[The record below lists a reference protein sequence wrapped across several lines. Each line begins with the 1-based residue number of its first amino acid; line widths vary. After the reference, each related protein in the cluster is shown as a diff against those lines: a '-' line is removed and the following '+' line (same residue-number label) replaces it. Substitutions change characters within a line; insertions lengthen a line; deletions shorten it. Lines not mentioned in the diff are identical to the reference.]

1 MAKPSKDKETLLE
14 QQTALAR
21 FGEFALTSEDLGAI
35 LQEACRRVCEGL
47 RTDLA
52 KVMELQPDGRTLLV
66 RAGVGW
72 RPGIVGVA
80 TSVAADQSFDGEAL
94 RSQEPVLCK
103 SLTGENREKV
113 APFVRDHGIVSF
125 VNVNILGRPD
135 ETSYGILEVDCLE
148 PREFTRDDID
158 FLRTYA
164 NLLAV
169 VVQRLRINAELM
181 RRAEEKDQL
190 LRELQ
195 HRIKNN
201 LQILTSLVN
210 FQSRRSTEPTV
221 RNELGKIAQRI
232 NALSLVHEKLYV
244 TGQVDH
250 IELGGYLSDIA
261 RSLLRVHEGGGRT
274 VRLFSDT
281 ERIDAAPEL
290 AINLGLVTNEFVT
303 NSLKYA
309 FKDTGGSIG
318 IELKRLPNSLVSLQL
333 WDDGKGLPTEVARGS
348 GMILI
353 ESLARPMA
361 TDIRWSPGPG
371 VRLTLLLASL

>member
-1 MAKPSKDKETLLE
+1 
-14 QQTALAR
+14 
-21 FGEFALTSEDLGAI
+21 
-35 LQEACRRVCEGL
+35 
-47 RTDLA
+47 
-52 KVMELQPDGRTLLV
+52 
-66 RAGVGW
+66 
-72 RPGIVGVA
+72 
-80 TSVAADQSFDGEAL
+80 
-94 RSQEPVLCK
+94 
-103 SLTGENREKV
+103 
-113 APFVRDHGIVSF
+113 
-125 VNVNILGRPD
+125 
-135 ETSYGILEVDCLE
+135 
-148 PREFTRDDID
+148 
-158 FLRTYA
+158 
-164 NLLAV
+164 
-169 VVQRLRINAELM
+169 
-181 RRAEEKDQL
+181 
-190 LRELQ
+190 
-195 HRIKNN
+195 
-201 LQILTSLVN
+201 
-210 FQSRRSTEPTV
+210 
-221 RNELGKIAQRI
+221 
-232 NALSLVHEKLYV
+232 V

-261 RSLLRVHEGGGRT
+261 RSLLRVHEGGGGT

-361 TDIRWSPGPG
+361 TDIQWSPSPG